1 MKMKI
6 FNQPVIIFAAIMV
19 LGIVSCSKEIEYD
32 EETNKEYWR
41 RVLPV
46 DSIDVNHTWQL
57 ATSRS
62 YQFTV
67 NANVGAQRL
76 EIYSADPTT
85 SSNAEMM
92 SRVFVQEG
100 QQVTM
105 SVSVPAMLTTL
116 YAALIDK
123 DGTYTVTSFSTTE
136 RYVDFSNPIA
146 TQQKPRLATPNIMAY
161 TYCYEENFP
170 TAGDYDYNDLVMR
183 IALERTGA
191 KQIDIHVT
199 LLAVGASGQVAG
211 AIRLV
216 GYRYQ
221 DISSVVAKDGKTLNV
236 DVPKLSYGLILNDDI
251 LQEGRNGDGKRG
263 NGEAVINLFVDA
275 HWAMDENIETV
286 NDDFTRKKYNVS
298 QSLTDPYDMTYAK
311 TVDFT
316 VTFKNEGGLNNFT
329 QEMIDPFI
337 ITYYGSNKIETH
349 LNEFM
354 DAQTLYNY
362 DTSVLKNVKILPWA
376 LKIPK
381 SYFQYPLDD
390 NQIGFMK
397 HLKGGVSSVEGAYME
412 LGHSFGEWAEN
423 QRNCLDWYLYPADG
437 KVW

>member
-6 FNQPVIIFAAIMV
+6 FNQPVIIFAAVMV

-32 EETNKEYWR
+32 EDTDKEYWK

-46 DSIDVNHTWQL
+46 DSIDANHTWQL

-76 EIYSADPTT
+76 EIYSADPVT
-85 SSNAEMM
+85 STEAEMM
-92 SRVFVQEG
+92 GRVFVQEG

-105 SVSVPAMLTTL
+105 SVSVPSMLTTL

-123 DGTYTVTSFSTTE
+123 NGTYTVTSFSATE

-146 TQQKPRLATPNIMAY
+146 TQQKPRLVAPKVMGY

-183 IALERTGA
+183 IAMERTGS

-199 LLAVGASGQVAG
+199 LMAVGASGQIAG

-221 DISSVVAKDGKTLNV
+221 DIASVVAKDDKTLNV

-251 LQEGRNGDGKRG
+251 LQEGKNGDGKRG

-275 HWAMDENIETV
+275 HWAMGDDIETI
-286 NDDFTRKKYNVS
+286 NDDFTRKKYNVKRS
-298 QSLTDPYDMTYAK
+298 FTDPYEQTYAK
-311 TVDFT
+311 AVDFT
-316 VTFKNEGGLNNFT
+316 VNFKNEGGLNNFT

-362 DTSVLKNVKILPWA
+362 DTSVLKNVKKLPWA

-381 SYFQYPLDD
+381 TDFQYPLEEF
-390 NQIGFMK
+390 QMGFRK
-397 HLKGGVSSVEGAYME
+397 HAKGGSASMDGAYRIE
-412 LGHSFGEWAEN
+412 GHSFGEWVEN
-423 QRNCLDWYLYPADG
+423 HKNSLDWYQYPMERE
-437 KVW
+437 VW

>member
-1 MKMKI
+1 MNMKI
-6 FNQPVIIFAAIMV
+6 FNQPVIVFAAIMV

-32 EETNKEYWR
+32 EDTNREYWR
-41 RVLPV
+41 RVSPV

-85 SSNAEMM
+85 SAEAEMM

-105 SVSVPAMLTTL
+105 SVSVPAIQTTL

-123 DGTYTVTSFSTTE
+123 EGTYTVTGFNVQQ

-146 TQQKPRLATPNIMAY
+146 TKQSPRQTAPNIMAY

-170 TAGDYDYNDLVMR
+170 EAGDYDYNDLVMR

-199 LLAVGASGQVAG
+199 LLAVGATGQVAG

-236 DVPKLSYGLILNDDI
+236 DVPKLSYELIHTDDI
-251 LQEGRNGDGKRG
+251 LQEGRNGNGKRG

-275 HWAMDENIETV
+275 HWAMDSDIETV
-286 NDDFTRKKYNVS
+286 NDDFTRKKYNVKRS
-298 QSLTDPYDMTYAK
+298 FTDPYEQTYAK

-316 VTFKNEGGLNNFT
+316 VNFKNEGGLNNFT

-337 ITYYGSNKIETH
+337 ITFYGANKIETH
-349 LNEFM
+349 MNEFM

-362 DTSVLKNVKILPWA
+362 DISVLKNFKLVPWA

-381 SYFQYPLDD
+381 SDFQYPLDD
-390 NQIGFMK
+390 YKIGFRK
-397 HLKGGVSSVEGAYME
+397 HANDGSASMDGAYRIE
-412 LGHSFGEWAEN
+412 GHSFGEWAEN
-423 QRNCLDWYLYPADG
+423 NRNSLDWYMYPMDG
-437 KVW
+437 LVW